1 MSSPNTPLTQD
12 SVRDYT
18 ARLASGDP
26 TPGGGSAAALVGALA
41 AALGEMVANFTR
53 GKEGWE
59 EIEPAL
65 TSLTVHRE
73 ALLNLT
79 DQDAEAYA
87 GVGAAYKLPKAT
99 DEDKAARTAAIQE
112 ALKAAAQVPL
122 GVIDEVCAA
131 VELLPVIFEHGNRNL
146 VSDVGVAA
154 DFAQSALRC
163 AWLNVEVNLSGVKD
177 EEYKDAVRQHMEEK
191 ISEAEKT
198 AALVWDDTVELI
210 VGPADAAAL

>member
-1 MSSPNTPLTQD
+1 
-12 SVRDYT
+12 
-18 ARLASGDP
+18 
-26 TPGGGSAAALVGALA
+26 
-41 AALGEMVANFTR
+41 
-53 GKEGWE
+53 
-59 EIEPAL
+59 

-177 EEYKDAVRQHMEEK
+177 EEYKAGVRQHMEEK
-191 ISEAEKT
+191 ISEAEKI

-210 VGPADAAAL
+210 TG